1 LLQLSRPVH
10 RPAFRLLAFAAFL
23 LLLLTACGGTL
34 ENANWAGLSS
44 DGRNIYLA
52 SGTNVLSFDSETQT
66 TNWMYPVESRGTLLF
81 YSAPSSQSGRVIF
94 GDYGQ
99 SGGLLTP
106 RVTVSIYGLED
117 IGPGTPQQLWINADS
132 ARDKI
137 VAPTLQVEDRVY
149 VGTADNHIMA
159 LDAVSGAQLWDYET
173 GHAIWGQ
180 PTYRDGVLYV
190 SSMDWSVYALNAED
204 GTLKW
209 QSALGGAIP
218 GRPVLGDSLLY
229 VSSFDSH
236 VHALDIETGLPQWV
250 APAGDWVWGAP
261 ALADGVLYFSDV
273 GGNLFAVDAET
284 GEQLWTRATGAS
296 VQTSPVVAAEVL
308 YVASE
313 FATGTDA
320 VTGALT
326 AYSVADGAQIW
337 QQQTPAPLYTNP
349 VIVGDDTIVVAM
361 QNSTAQLIGFDLASG
376 QELWRYAPPGS
387 TN

>member
-10 RPAFRLLAFAAFL
+10 RSALRLLVVAMFM
-23 LLLLTACGGTL
+23 LLLLTACGGRI
-34 ENANWAGLSS
+34 ENSNWAGMST
-44 DGRNIYLA
+44 DGRNVYLA
-52 SGTNVLSFDSETQT
+52 SGTNVLSFDAENQT
-66 TNWMYPVESRGTLLF
+66 TNWVYPVDSQATLLF
-81 YSAPSSQSGRVIF
+81 YSAPSSQDGRIIF

-117 IGPGTPQQLWINADS
+117 NGPGVPQQLWINSGA
-132 ARDKI
+132 AGDKI

-149 VGTADNHIMA
+149 VGTADNHVLA
-159 LDAVSGAQLWDYET
+159 LDAMTGTQYWDFET

-180 PTYRDGVLYV
+180 PAYRDGVLYV
-190 SSMDWSVYALNAED
+190 ASMDWSVYALNAED

-209 QSALGGAIP
+209 QSAVGGAIP
-218 GRPVLGDSLLY
+218 GRPVLGESLLY

-236 VHALDIETGLPQWV
+236 VHALNIESGLPEWV
-250 APAGDWVWGAP
+250 APANDWVWGAP
-261 ALADGVLYFSDV
+261 ALANGIIYFSDIS
-273 GGNLFAVDAET
+273 GNLFAVDAET
-284 GEQLWTRATGAS
+284 GEQLWVRDTGAS
-296 VQTSPVVAAEVL
+296 VQTSPIVVNEVL

-313 FATGTDA
+313 FGTGTDA

-326 AYSVADGAQIW
+326 AYSVADGTQIW

-349 VIVGDDTIVVAM
+349 VTVGNDTIVVAL

-376 QELWRYAPPGS
+376 QELWRYSPPGS